1 MEVGNWYFLM
11 HLHFMEVGN
20 WYFLMHLVTGTN
32 APALY
37 GSW

>member
-20 WYFLMHLVTGTN
+20 WYFLMHLHI
-32 APALY
+32 Y